1 MMRIRHIS
9 AAVLGLAGAT
19 FAALL
24 HAQAAPTPA
33 LAQAPTL
40 TLAQASA
47 LTLAQALRAARNN
60 VDVALARSAA
70 VAAQA
75 DVLAAD
81 HAPAPTLSAKL
92 SSIDLQNGIGAG
104 NLLGDKRIDKGI
116 GVDWTY
122 ERGNKRALRTQAAQ
136 RGASAAEADLE
147 DTQMQQML
155 AAAGAFFDLSAA
167 QERIAQVEAN
177 AAGTAQIASTAARRV
192 TAGDLARQDALR
204 LEIEA
209 ERAKGDVL
217 TVKLERQRAALA
229 LASLLGAG
237 AGPAQAL
244 QTQAD
249 WPPLA
254 PTGPTP
260 AATAYPSGGDAPIS
274 SGLTDGSLQAWVEA
288 RPDVR
293 AAGERVE
300 AARAAQAGASAL
312 KKADITWG
320 VSFDHF
326 PGTSTRLLELR
337 LQMPLQFGYQFQ
349 GETGRAQALL
359 TAAQDMLDKARRVA
373 TLDLQ
378 GLMAQLQSGALR
390 SRSYQQ
396 DILPR
401 AAQVA
406 AQAEFAYTKGALN
419 LADLLDAR
427 RTLRTTGL
435 EALAARTD
443 HAKAATAWRLR
454 TQPMAALLAE

>member
-9 AAVLGLAGAT
+9 AMALGLAGAA
-19 FAALL
+19 FSALL
-24 HAQAAPTPA
+24 HAQT
-33 LAQAPTL
+33 AQAPAL
-40 TLAQASA
+40 TLAQTSP

-70 VAAQA
+70 AAAQA

-81 HAPAPTLSAKL
+81 HAPFPTLSAKL
-92 SSIDLQNGIGAG
+92 GSIDLQNGIGG
-104 NLLGDKRIDKGI
+104 GSLLGDKRIDKGI
-116 GVDWTY
+116 GVDWTH
-122 ERGNKRALRTQAAQ
+122 ERGNKRALRTQTAQ
-136 RGASAAEADLE
+136 RSASAAEADLE
-147 DTQMQQML
+147 DTQMQQLL
-155 AAAGAFFDLSAA
+155 AASSAFFDLSAA

-177 AAGTAQIASTAARRV
+177 AAGTAQMATTAARRV
-192 TAGDLARQDALR
+192 SAGDLARQDALR

-217 TVKLERQRAALA
+217 TAKLERQRAALA
-229 LASLLGAG
+229 LASLLGTDAAG
-237 AGPAQAL
+237 GANAGMNAGGTAAGPAQTL

-249 WPPLA
+249 WPALPNLDALA
-254 PTGPTP
+254 DITPTD
-260 AATAYPSGGDAPIS
+260 S
-274 SGLTDGSLQAWVEA
+274 SLQAWVDA

-293 AAGERVE
+293 AATERVE
-300 AARAAQAGASAL
+300 AARAAQASASAL

-320 VSFDHF
+320 VSLDHF
-326 PGTSTRLLELR
+326 PGTSTRQLELR

-349 GETGRAQALL
+349 GETGRAQALS
-359 TAAQDMLDKARRVA
+359 TAAQDALDKARRA
-373 TLDLQ
+373 AALDLQ

-454 TQPMAALLAE
+454 TQPVAALLAQ

>member
-136 RGASAAEADLE
+136 RGASAAAADLE
-147 DTQMQQML
+147 DTQMQQLL

-260 AATAYPSGGDAPIS
+260 AATAYPLGGDAMIG

-326 PGTSTRLLELR
+326 PGTSTRQLELR